1 VSNLFKGH
9 PDLIVGFNT
18 FLPPGFKIE
27 VHHNEINISG
37 PAQHSQTLAK
47 IAQAHNSSNNS
58 SSSVSVMKIFSFIS
72 TSLPDL
78 ILAALVY
85 IMQDMNE
92 FEGLHQY

>member
-1 VSNLFKGH
+1 MSNLFKGH

-58 SSSVSVMKIFSFIS
+58 SARVSVVWKYM
-72 TSLPDL
+72 
-78 ILAALVY
+78 Y
-85 IMQDMNE
+85 I
-92 FEGLHQY
+92 